1 MSVFLLVVGLILFVG
16 LVVVH
21 EWGHFIMARRNGVT
35 VEEFSIFFPPRIYSR
50 TTKAGWKFSIGLL
63 PLGGFVKL
71 KGEHDTDTA
80 PHSYGA
86 ASLLA
91 KTKIMAAG
99 VVMNLI
105 TAFVLLFILALIG
118 IPHLV
123 ENQFTVASDT
133 KYQSHATYQ
142 VHAGTIE
149 KGSPADKAGIKVD
162 DIITSLGLAGK
173 QEAVSTP
180 ETLPKLTNKY
190 AGQTVIIH
198 YEHGD
203 SQQQRQITLRSKA
216 DIEIAKKQDKNV
228 GYLGVSVYETQ
239 KNLTVTRSTWSA
251 PIVAAGL
258 IKQYT
263 VLTFQGLGKA
273 LAGLGGTIAGGL
285 TGNKDARQAAQTEAS
300 SQVSGPVGIFF
311 VFKYGAELGYKFILL
326 VVAIISLTLA
336 IMNILPIPALD
347 GGRLWITLFTR
358 AIKRPLSPHREEVVN
373 GAGFAVLM
381 ALILLITVVDVRRF
395 F

>member
-1 MSVFLLVVGLILFVG
+1 MSILLLVIGLVLFVG

-21 EWGHFIMARRNGVT
+21 EWGHFIMARRNGVE

-50 TTKAGWKFSIGLL
+50 KTKAGWKFSIGLL
-63 PLGGFVKL
+63 PLGGYVKL

-80 PHSYGA
+80 AHSYGA

-91 KTKIMAAG
+91 KSKIMAAG
-99 VVMNLI
+99 VFMNLV
-105 TAFVLLFILALIG
+105 TAYVLLVILALIG

-123 ENQFTVASDT
+123 KDQFTVASDT
-133 KYQSHATYQ
+133 SYQSRAAYQ

-149 KGSPADKAGIKVD
+149 KGSPADKAGIKTD
-162 DIITSLGLAGK
+162 DVIVGIGPFGK
-173 QEAVSTP
+173 QEAVST
-180 ETLPKLTNKY
+180 EDTLPKLTSKF
-190 AGQTVIIH
+190 AGQTVMVRF
-198 YEHGD
+198 EHDG
-203 SQQQRQITLRSKA
+203 STQTRQITLRSKD
-216 DIEIAKKQDKNV
+216 DIAAAKKQGKDV

-239 KNLTVTRSTWSA
+239 TSLTVTRSTWSA

-285 TGNKDARQAAQTEAS
+285 TGNKAARQAAQTEAS

-358 AIKRPLSPHREEVVN
+358 AIKKPLSPQREEVVN
-373 GAGFAVLM
+373 GAGFMALM
-381 ALILLITVVDVRRF
+381 ALIVLITIVDVKRF

>member
-1 MSVFLLVVGLILFVG
+1 MSIFLLVVGLLLFVG
-16 LVVVH
+16 LVVIH
-21 EWGHFIMARRNGVT
+21 EWGHFIMARRNGVE
-35 VEEFSIFFPPRIYSR
+35 VEEFSVFFPPRLYSR
-50 TTKAGWKFSIGLL
+50 TTKDGWKFSIGLL

-91 KTKIMAAG
+91 KSKIMAAG
-99 VVMNLI
+99 VFMNLV
-105 TAFVLLFILALIG
+105 AAYVLLLMLTLIG

-123 ENQFTVASDT
+123 QDQFTIQRDT
-133 KYQSHATYQ
+133 TYLSHATYQ
-142 VHAGTIE
+142 VHAGTVE
-149 KGSPADKAGIKVD
+149 KGSPADKVGIKVD
-162 DIITSLGLAGK
+162 DTIMSIGVADK
-173 QEAVSTP
+173 QDSVSSQD
-180 ETLPKLTNKY
+180 ELPKLTSKY
-190 AGQTVIIH
+190 AGQTVVIR
-198 YEHGD
+198 YEHAGHQKQAYL
-203 SQQQRQITLRSKA
+203 SLRSKA
-216 DIEIAKKQDKNV
+216 DIATAKKQGKSE
-228 GYLGVSVYETQ
+228 GYLGVSVYQTQ

-258 IKQYT
+258 MKQYT

-285 TGNKDARQAAQTEAS
+285 TGNTAARQAAQTEAS

-326 VVAIISLTLA
+326 IVAIISLTLA

-358 AIKRPLSPHREEVVN
+358 AIKKPLSPHREEVVN
-373 GAGFAVLM
+373 GVGFAVLM
-381 ALILLITVVDVRRF
+381 ALIILISIVDVRRF

>member
-1 MSVFLLVVGLILFVG
+1 MSVLLLVIGLVLFVG

-21 EWGHFIMARRNGVT
+21 EWGHFIMARRNGVE

-99 VVMNLI
+99 VFMNLV
-105 TAFVLLFILALIG
+105 TAYVLLVLLAIIG

-123 ENQFTVASDT
+123 QDQFTVKSDT
-133 KYQSHATYQ
+133 TYLSQAVYQ
-142 VHAGTIE
+142 VHAGTVE
-149 KGSPADKAGIKVD
+149 KGSPADKAGIKID
-162 DIITSLGLAGK
+162 DTIIGLGPMGK
-173 QEAVSTP
+173 QEAIANP
-180 ETLPKLTNKY
+180 DALPKLTSKY
-190 AGQTVIIH
+190 AGQTILVNF
-198 YEHGD
+198 EHDGAG
-203 SQQQRQITLRSKA
+203 QQRQVTLRSKDDVA
-216 DIEIAKKQDKNV
+216 TAKNQGKDI

-239 KNLTVTRSTWSA
+239 KSLAVTRSTWSA

-258 IKQYT
+258 VKQYT

-285 TGNKDARQAAQTEAS
+285 TGNKEARQAAQTEAS

-311 VFKYGAELGYKFILL
+311 VFKYGAELGFKFILL
-326 VVAIISLTLA
+326 IVAIISLTLA

-373 GAGFAVLM
+373 GTGFAVLM